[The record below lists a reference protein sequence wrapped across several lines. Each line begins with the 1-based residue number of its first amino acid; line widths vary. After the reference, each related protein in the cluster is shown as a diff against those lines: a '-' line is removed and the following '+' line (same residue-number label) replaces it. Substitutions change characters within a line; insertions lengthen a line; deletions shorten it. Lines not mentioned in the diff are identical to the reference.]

1 VDLVFELIPI
11 VGVAGANLAKWWTRR
26 RATTIVVS
34 EDARDQLGDASE
46 ILLSPKLVRALE
58 HGDGMELVAEVEDRA
73 APVPELTM
81 AEIPDIATGQSRW
94 TRDNVTFALLVFFS
108 LGGFVW
114 SLITLSTNASEANKY
129 AATATIS
136 FIFGQWLRPD
146 LLRIR
151 GAKG

>member
-1 VDLVFELIPI
+1 MDLLIELIPI

-46 ILLSPKLVRALE
+46 VLLSPELVRALE

-73 APVPELTM
+73 AAVPELTT
-81 AEIPDIATGQSRW
+81 AEAAILAGQARW
-94 TRDNVTFALLVFFS
+94 TRDNVTYGLLVFFS

-114 SLITLSTNASEANKY
+114 SLITLSTDASEANKY

-146 LLRIR
+146 LLRKG